1 MVERSVRIEEGMDVG
16 QVDQNTAGR
25 HLIVYDDRSAPNAI
39 ARRVINGDLLTVVI
53 EKWKAIQFHPTT

>member
-1 MVERSVRIEEGMDVG
+1 MDVG